1 MKYQFSNYSFS
12 IHYINRFH
20 NILNSHKYTI
30 HQLLEIEED
39 EKKFEQYEKDL
50 KFISNFESQLMKYEN
65 FLATHYHYPDPDD
78 SN

>member
-12 IHYINRFH
+12 THYINRFY
-20 NILNSHKYTI
+20 NILNSHKNTI

-50 KFISNFESQLMKYEN
+50 KFISNFESQLRDYQS
-65 FLATHYHYPDPDD
+65 FLSKHYPND